1 MNPEMKI
8 IREVSNQA
16 EKFYEEAIALGDHA
30 AHVLKAAHRSQ
41 MTSLENIAESTF
53 KISDVFDF
61 IKKQTARFSYWRQS
75 MPENISATENTK
87 ANQPFGPRLKDF
99 LEQNLKE
106 AADKLCD
113 PACLDIG
120 NTSDKDLQERRRI
133 HLLLIRQFI
142 RQMVA
147 QYEFRVSAVGI
158 LSSAASSKKG
168 S

>member
-1 MNPEMKI
+1 MNREMKI
-8 IREVSNQA
+8 IYEVSNQA
-16 EKFYEEAIALGDHA
+16 ENYYKDAIDLGDHA
-30 AHVLKAAHRSQ
+30 AHVLKATHRSQ

-53 KISDVFDF
+53 KTSDVFDF

-75 MPENISATENTK
+75 MPENTSSTENKK

-99 LEQNLKE
+99 LEQDLKK
-106 AADKLCD
+106 AAEDLCD
-113 PACLDIG
+113 PARLDIG
-120 NTSDKDLQERRRI
+120 KTSDKDLQERRRI